1 MVPSIEVTLRNPTD
15 ARTVLWVFLYYAVLV
30 TSWVTWKQQVWYTSA
45 LAVLLNAYFS
55 FSMATITHNTM
66 HCRVF
71 KENFP
76 NKVLQVLLSVGYGHC
91 VSAYVPGHN
100 LSHHRFAQKAQDM
113 MRTTKMQY
121 KWHLLNGLLFHSTVV
136 GDVFKADL
144 RYMEVQRT
152 LGRKYFENAMNE
164 MWTVTWLTIVLLFSD
179 WKRFLLFFYIPHLFA
194 QWGIVSIN
202 VPQHDGCEPE
212 DEDGGGDADTAQ
224 AQAAPTNT
232 RREDKVQMK
241 KMATNVNSAR
251 NFTGWLLNY
260 LTFNNGYHMVHHM
273 YPTMHWSKYPDLH
286 KEIVEPYN
294 EPALNQPCLARYIW
308 RTFVYPGVR
317 VDYKMNSYT
326 PKEDEV
332 VEDEDWMQYPKG
344 HKAEDYH
351 SSGALK
357 HFAHGLLLFP
367 FKLLNPIF
375 SPGIGSVID

>member
-1 MVPSIEVTLRNPTD
+1 MGTHVSPARPRGMVPRVEVTLRNPADT
-15 ARTVLWVFLYYAVLV
+15 RTLLWVFLYYAVLV
-30 TSWVTWKQQVWYTSA
+30 TSWVTWKQQVWYTTA

-55 FSMATITHNTM
+55 FSMATITHNSM

-100 LSHHRFAQKAQDM
+100 LSHHRFAQKAKDI

-136 GDVFKADL
+136 GEVFKADL

-152 LGRKYFENAMNE
+152 LGRKFFQNAMNE

-179 WKRFLLFFYIPHLFA
+179 WKRFLLFFWIPHFFA

-202 VPQHDGCEPE
+202 VRQHDGCEPE
-212 DEDGGGDADTAQ
+212 DEDGGGVADTAP
-224 AQAAPTNT
+224 AQAAPTNE
-232 RREDKVQMK
+232 RREDNVRMK

-273 YPTMHWSKYPDLH
+273 YP
-286 KEIVEPYN
+286 
-294 EPALNQPCLARYIW
+294 
-308 RTFVYPGVR
+308 GVR
-317 VDYKMNSYT
+317 VDYKMDSYT

-332 VEDEDWMQYPKG
+332 VGDEDWMQYPKG
-344 HKAEDYH
+344 HKADDYH
-351 SSGALK
+351 SSHVIR

-375 SPGIGSVID
+375 SPMMELDL